1 MLFDIANLTY
11 WIFLGVGVFLFLLV
25 ILSGGGENDTDMDV
39 DTDIDVDA
47 EVDLDAEV
55 DAYADGGDM
64 ESHLSPDLETDTAQD
79 LSFFSFLSWFGV
91 GKCPLLILLAIDFS
105 VWGVSGWFLN
115 VTVAGFLNAI
125 PQGFLAFLIFV
136 SSFIFSLWIGRL
148 LSLPIGKIFANFGEE
163 VDGDRL
169 IGCIGSV
176 ISKEVPYLIE
186 GRIAQVDVL
195 DNASN
200 LVTIE
205 VCLPDWAK
213 VVPHRGQ
220 EVVIIDRQKHCFIA
234 IAKDTSDEDKWLNS
248 IKN

>member
-25 ILSGGGENDTDMDV
+25 ILSGGGEDQDFVTDFDA
-39 DTDIDVDA
+39 DIDVD
-47 EVDLDAEV
+47 VDLDADV
-55 DAYADGGDM
+55 DGDI
-64 ESHLSPDLETDTAQD
+64 ESNLSAQTDAPQD
-79 LSFFSFLSWFGV
+79 LTFLSFLSWFGV

-105 VWGVSGWFLN
+105 AWGIAGWFLN
-115 VTVAGFLNAI
+115 VTVAGFLNAM
-125 PQGFLAFLIFV
+125 PQGFFAFLIFV
-136 SSFIFSLWIGRL
+136 FSFLFSLWVGRL

-169 IGCIGSV
+169 IGCIGAV

-195 DNASN
+195 DSASN

-213 VVPHRGQ
+213 VIPHRGQ

-234 IAKDTSDEDKWLNS
+234 IAKDSSDGDKWLNS
-248 IKN
+248 VNN